1 MKDERVEKLLVRGE
15 NVKAENMQ
23 VKASKSR
30 KKEENDTQTTAKT
43 WPTWVQRGK
52 ETAEQKER
60 ECSSWKSR
68 HTEGK
73 TEEQTSWHVGGEQN
87 CCCAKN
93 KIAPICVN
101 ELSSEKSPDAQAS
114 CHALLTLSIYT
125 AVMFTGQALILIWQG
140 NRTKYRSS
148 AAKKLTYDWARYIHM
163 ENESWDNASI
173 FYTY

>member
-1 MKDERVEKLLVRGE
+1 MIPKLLLRHGRLE
-15 NVKAENMQ
+15 CRE
-23 VKASKSR
+23 
-30 KKEENDTQTTAKT
+30 
-43 WPTWVQRGK
+43 GK
-52 ETAEQKER
+52 RLLNRRR

-93 KIAPICVN
+93 EIAPICVN

-125 AVMFTGQALILIWQG
+125 AVMFTGQALILI
-140 NRTKYRSS
+140 
-148 AAKKLTYDWARYIHM
+148 
-163 ENESWDNASI
+163 
-173 FYTY
+173 